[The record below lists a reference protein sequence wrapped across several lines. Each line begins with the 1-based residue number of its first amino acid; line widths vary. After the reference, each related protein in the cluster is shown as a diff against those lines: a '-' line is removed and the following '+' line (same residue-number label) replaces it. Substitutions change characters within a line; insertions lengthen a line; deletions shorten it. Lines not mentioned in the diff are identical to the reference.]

1 MGIRSIATVMRSRR
15 RHPNGVGA
23 AAAIS
28 LAAWGVLSA
37 LPAIAAASDL
47 PKASVW
53 NGKYPFDLKP
63 GFYATPALKDAAT
76 ALIGAKRY
84 KQVLIGWSVAAP
96 IATDGDSLLAWGCKP
111 HDCGDNH
118 QSTLVDGGKVAI
130 CISEAGTATWY
141 APDLKTPAAR
151 PAASLANG
159 GCQFE
164 TVAEARQSLAAAH

>member
-1 MGIRSIATVMRSRR
+1 MQFPRFSALPRSAQRLPRLIRLV
-15 RHPNGVGA
+15 
-23 AAAIS
+23 AIS
-28 LAAWGVLSA
+28 LVACS
-37 LPAIAAASDL
+37 AIAAMPAVAATDGL

-63 GFYATPALKDAAT
+63 GFYEAPALKKAAT

-96 IATDGDSLLAWGCKP
+96 IATDGDALLAWGCKP

-118 QSTLVDGGKVAI
+118 QSTLIDGGQVAI
-130 CISEAGTATWY
+130 CISQGGTATWY
-141 APDLKTPAAR
+141 APDLKKPAASQ
-151 PAASLANG
+151 ASSLANG

-164 TVAEARQSLAAAH
+164 TVAEARQSLAAAR